1 MRIIKGGINMFK
13 RLVSIILS
21 ISLILGMTT
30 IALGASEPESR
41 VKLNGASIILKVES
55 YINEEG
61 QMMCPLRELAEKLD
75 YQVTWNGED
84 RSITLSKD
92 SEVIKLKIGE
102 TNINVNGVDMNM
114 GLTAVVKRDKTF
126 VPLELFSHAL
136 NLVVGWDN
144 KTQSIKINQP
154 RKNTEE
160 YFKLSEDKIIQDKLD
175 QYMKA
180 LEKSQNFHGSVLVAK
195 DGKVLLNQGYGFSD
209 FQQKTKNKSQTKFAI
224 GSVTKQFTAMAIMQ
238 LSEKGMLNVEDKV
251 SKYLPDFPN
260 GDLITIHNLLTHTSG
275 LVNFTDLEE
284 FLTIPVDNQ
293 NPMDVLDLI
302 KDKPLEFRPGEMAK
316 YCNTGYLLLG
326 MIVEKVSGMSY
337 EEYLQ
342 KNIFTPLNMKDTGI
356 CYGENNIIPDA
367 TPYVGYLEVT
377 PIDDEIV
384 LRQAYG
390 AGNICSTVEDLYR
403 WDRALKTEQLVKKE
417 TLDKIFTKHA
427 TIPGAGDYGYGWLI
441 ADTVIGKEIWHNGL
455 TFGFTANIARFT
467 DEDITIIIL
476 TNNRLYDTTTLT
488 NTLTSIALNKEYDM
502 PEIMKEIKIDDPNLY
517 NSYVGQYD
525 LGSGAYI
532 TVSKKDSHLYAQ
544 VTGQAGYEIF
554 PLTQSKFF
562 YKIVDA
568 RIEFVSNAKGEVT
581 ELIFEQ
587 MGIKAI
593 AKNIKYKEEKVVA
606 TVDPKIYDEYV
617 GEYELIPGM
626 TITITKEDNRIYA
639 QVTGQNKYEIFPMS
653 EKDYFYK
660 VVDAEISFVKDEK
673 GQVTNL
679 VLHQNGQDMPA
690 RKIK

>member
-1 MRIIKGGINMFK
+1 MFK
-13 RLVSIILS
+13 KVTSIILS
-21 ISLILGMTT
+21 ISLILSMAT
-30 IALGASEPESR
+30 ISFGVSEPKSKVE
-41 VKLNGASIILKVES
+41 LNGASIILKDQL
-55 YINEEG
+55 YANEKE
-61 QMMCPLRELAEKLD
+61 QMMCPLREFAEKLD
-75 YQVTWNGED
+75 YKVAWNSVD
-84 RSITLSKD
+84 KSITLTKG

-102 TNINVNGVDMNM
+102 TSINANGVGMNM
-114 GLTAVVKRDKTF
+114 GSAAVVKGDKTF
-126 VPLELFSHAL
+126 VPLELFSNAM
-136 NLVVGWDN
+136 NLVVGWD
-144 KTQSIKINQP
+144 KKAQSLKINQP
-154 RKNTEE
+154 RENKEE
-160 YFKLSEDKIIQDKLD
+160 YFKLSEDKTTQDKLD
-175 QYMKA
+175 QYMQA
-180 LEKSQNFHGSVLVAK
+180 LEKHQNFHGSVLVAK
-195 DGKVLLNQGYGFSD
+195 DGKVLLDKGYGFSD

-251 SKYLPDFPN
+251 SKYFPDFPN

-275 LVNFTDLEE
+275 LVNYTDLKE
-284 FLTIPVDNQ
+284 FMTLASDNQ
-293 NPMDVLDLI
+293 NPTEVLNLI
-302 KDKPLEFRPGEMAK
+302 KDKPLEFKPGEKAK
-316 YCNTGYLLLG
+316 YCNTGYVLLG
-326 MIVEKVSGMSY
+326 MIIEKVSGMSY

-356 CYGENNIIPDA
+356 CYGENNIVPDA
-367 TPYVGYLEVT
+367 TPYVGYLEVA

-384 LRQAYG
+384 LRQTYG
-390 AGNICSTVEDLYR
+390 AGSMCSTVEDLYR

-417 TLDKIFTKHA
+417 TLEKIFTKHT
-427 TIPGAGDYGYGWLI
+427 TIPGAGDYGYGWFI
-441 ADTVIGKEIWHNGL
+441 ANTAIGEETWHNGL

-476 TNNRLYDTTTLT
+476 TNNRLYDTANLT
-488 NTLTSIALNKEYDM
+488 NNLTSIILNKEYDM
-502 PEIMKEIKIDDPNLY
+502 PEIVKEIKIDDPNLY
-517 NSYVGQYD
+517 NSYVGEYD
-525 LGSGAYI
+525 LGSGVHI
-532 TVSKKDSHLYAQ
+532 TITKKGDHLYAQ
-544 VTGQAGYEIF
+544 ITGQTECEIF
-554 PLTQSKFF
+554 PQTQSKFF

-568 RIEFVSNAKGEVT
+568 RIEFVSNEKGEVT

-587 MGIKAI
+587 NGIKMV

-626 TITITKEDNRIYA
+626 SIIITKEDNRIYA
-639 QVTGQNKYEIFPMS
+639 QVTGQDKYEIFPMS

-673 GQVTNL
+673 GQVTSL